1 MRKQRIIVILL
12 AFALF
17 AFQSVAFAADL
28 AGGKSG
34 GKTKSNKKDPAL
46 LVFPGKDTVHKSDF
60 EYVYQKNNGGWEAV
74 KSHSQEQLKEYLA
87 LYINFKRKV
96 LEAQAEGL
104 QNSDAFKN
112 EFEGYRKQLAQPY
125 LVDKN
130 SQEELV
136 HEAYDRGKE
145 IIGASHILI
154 ACGPDATPED
164 TMKAFKK
171 ISAIRDSIV
180 NNGKDFSEMAGRHST
195 DPSARSNKGD
205 LGYFSV
211 FDMVYPFESGAYKTK
226 VGEVS
231 KPVRSSFGY
240 HLIKVYDRVPN
251 TGKKTAAHIIIRVG
265 AQYTAKTE
273 EQAKAMINEIEQ
285 KLKAGADW
293 NELCEK
299 YSDDPN
305 TAKKGGALGQ
315 GRLIPEMET
324 YKRKLGANEFSEPF
338 TTSFGHHILKV
349 TEVEPVKSFD
359 ESAPELKSRIAR
371 DARSTLSRERLISRV
386 KKEYNFQMQND
397 GVAKFV
403 KAIDDQGAAAL
414 YTKGFWKPVDS
425 LFKDLYNVPLYTMGD
440 GNQKKT
446 GTIRN
451 YIDWYINAHKGF
463 EGASTKQVT
472 DKLMPMFVEQ
482 EVLNYEELQLPKKY
496 REYRELLKE
505 YRDGI
510 LLFTLT
516 EDKVWRKAVE
526 DTTGLKQ
533 FYADNKS
540 KFTADERVSVTE
552 YSTGKKEMIE
562 EVQKLLAAGKT
573 EKQIDEEINKSSALN
588 IRIRTQSYEKFS
600 PSGDNQTPPVEA
612 QMFGHQP
619 GFKSDII
626 ATGNNYRILV
636 LQENLPAGQKTFEEA
651 KSECITQ
658 YQNYLEAE
666 WLKDLEA
673 KYPVEIKEKVLAKL
687 YK

>member
-1 MRKQRIIVILL
+1 MRKQGIIVFLL

-17 AFQSVAFAADL
+17 AFQSFAFGAEL
-28 AGGKSG
+28 AGDKSG
-34 GKTKSNKKDPAL
+34 KKTKSNKKDPAL
-46 LVFPGKDTVHKSDF
+46 LVFPGKDTVYKSDF
-60 EYVYQKNNGGWEAV
+60 EYVYQKNNGGWDAV
-74 KSHSQEQLKEYLA
+74 KTHTQAQFKEYLA
-87 LYINFKRKV
+87 LYIHFKRKV
-96 LEAQAEGL
+96 LEAEANGL
-104 QNSDAFKN
+104 QNAEAFKT

-125 LVDKN
+125 LVDKS
-130 SQEELV
+130 SQEEMV
-136 HEAYDRGKE
+136 REAYDRGKL
-145 IIGASHILI
+145 IIGAAHILI
-154 ACGPDATPED
+154 ACSPEASPED
-164 TMKAFKK
+164 TLRAFQK
-171 ISAIRDSIV
+171 ISIIRDSIL
-180 NNGKDFSEMAGRHST
+180 NQGKDFGMMASRHST
-195 DPSARSNKGD
+195 DPSAKTNKGD

-211 FDMVYPFESGAYKTK
+211 FDMVYPFETGVYNTK

-240 HLIKVYDRVPN
+240 HLIKVYDRTEN

-273 EQAKAMINEIEQ
+273 DQAKTMIAEIHQ

-293 NELCEK
+293 NEICEK

-324 YKRKLGANEFSEPF
+324 IKRKLGANEVSEPF
-338 TTSFGHHILKV
+338 TTTFGHHIMKV
-349 TEVEPVKSFD
+349 TEVEPIKSFE
-359 ESAPELKSRIAR
+359 ESAPELKTRIAR
-371 DARSTLSRERLISRV
+371 DARSTLSRERLIARV
-386 KKEYNFQMQND
+386 KKEYNFQGQAD
-397 GVAKFV
+397 GIAKLV
-403 KAIDDQGAAAL
+403 KAIDENGAGGI

-425 LFKDLYNVPLYTMGD
+425 LYKDLYDLPVYTIGE

-446 GTIRN
+446 GTVRN
-451 YIDWYINAHKGF
+451 YIDWYVLAHKGF
-463 EGASTKQVT
+463 DGATTQQVT
-472 DKLMPMFVEQ
+472 DKLFPMFVEQ
-482 EVLNYEELQLPKKY
+482 EILNYEEQQLPKKY

-526 DTTGLKQ
+526 DSVGLRKH
-533 FYADNKS
+533 YEDNKG
-540 KFTADERVSVTE
+540 KFTAGERVVVTE
-552 YSTGKKEMIE
+552 YISEKRPMIE

-573 EKQIDEEINKSSALN
+573 EKEIDEAVNKSSALN
-588 IRIRTQSYEKFS
+588 IRIRTQNYEK
-600 PSGDNQTPPVEA
+600 GKAEA
-612 QMFGHQP
+612 EAMMFGQAK
-619 GFKSDII
+619 GFKSDILEYGR
-626 ATGNNYRILV
+626 AYRILV
-636 LQENLPAGQKTFEEA
+636 LQDNLPAGQKSFDDA

-666 WLKDLEA
+666 WLKELEG